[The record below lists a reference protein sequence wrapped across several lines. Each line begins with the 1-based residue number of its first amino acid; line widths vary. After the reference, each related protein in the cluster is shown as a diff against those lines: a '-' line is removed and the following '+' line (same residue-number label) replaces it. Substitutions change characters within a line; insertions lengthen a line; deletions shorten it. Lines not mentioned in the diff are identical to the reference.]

1 MREIF
6 AALLDA
12 RRRGLDC
19 VYCSVVETRGS
30 TPQKAGAVMIVF
42 PDGSQ
47 AGTLGGGCVE
57 AEVRQHSLRLLDGGK
72 PSLLTYTLDDNYGWD
87 DGLICGGRM
96 QFVAQPIPANQES
109 PYFDRLADL
118 VLSGAGCTE
127 AVVLDEARTSLPVGA
142 RFLFDSHGALVANH
156 GAAECPE
163 IVRAGVVDLATRPRP
178 CSQGGVAYLPI
189 LTRCRL
195 VIVGAGHVGQAVA
208 ELARQVDFDVVV
220 IDDRETYANR
230 QRFPFA
236 AEIVVGEIGRTL
248 KDFSVD
254 ASTYCLVVTRGHSH
268 DEEALYHLAT
278 KPARYLG
285 MIGSRRKIRLIM
297 EDLLKEGI
305 SAEALGRVHAPL
317 GIDIGSQTVPEI
329 AVSIVAQLIGHR
341 NRGPEAFPPPDREGK
356 TSCSLAATDDV
367 AP

>member
-6 AALLDA
+6 ASLQEA
-12 RRRGLDC
+12 RRRGSSC

-57 AEVRQHSLRLLDGGK
+57 AEVRQHSLRLLDGSQ

-96 QFVAQPIPANQES
+96 QFVAQPIPAHAPV
-109 PYFDRLADL
+109 PYFDLLADL

-127 AVVLDEARTSLPVGA
+127 AVVLDETRTSLPVGS
-142 RFLFDSHGALVANH
+142 RYLFDAKGNLISQLGE
-156 GAAECPE
+156 AACPE
-163 IVRAGVVDLATRPRP
+163 IIRAGVVDLSARPRP
-178 CSQGGVAYLPI
+178 SSQGGVAYLPI
-189 LTRCRL
+189 LPRCRL

-208 ELARQVDFDVVV
+208 DLARQVDFDVTV

-236 AEIVVGEIGRTL
+236 NEIVVGDIGRTL
-248 KDFSVD
+248 KDFAVD
-254 ASTYCLVVTRGHSH
+254 PNTYCLIVTRGHSH
-268 DEEALYHLAT
+268 DEEALYHLAN

-305 SAEALGRVHAPL
+305 SEESLRKVHAPL

-341 NRGPEAFPPPDREGK
+341 NRGSETFPPPPREIK
-356 TSCSLAATDDV
+356 SECTLAAPDDV
-367 AP
+367 S